1 MIEIAYA
8 QEQAASAGGGG
19 GTWLSVLP
27 LVLMILI
34 FYFLLIRPQQKKEKD
49 RQAMIKSLQK
59 GDRVIT
65 ASGIYGIVDSFGS
78 SDDSVFL
85 KVSGNTKI
93 EFSKNA
99 IQSKV

>member
-8 QEQAASAGGGG
+8 QEQAASAGSGGG
-19 GTWLSVLP
+19 GTWLSFLP

-49 RQAMIKSLQK
+49 RQAMIQSLQK

-65 ASGIYGIVDSFGS
+65 ASGIYGVVDSFGS
-78 SDDSVFL
+78 SDSVFL
-85 KVSGNTKI
+85 KVAGNTKI